1 MPPPASALK
10 PSIFEFQKPTMP
22 TPASAP
28 KPSIFEFQKPSMSTP
43 ASATKRMSIFEF
55 SKPLISSPASTSI
68 FDFQKPGTSAPGSST
83 KPLFGKPGTS
93 GLGSAPNL
101 AIFDFQTSGKS
112 TPALASPILF
122 DSKLDMSSP
131 SGSKSRS
138 IFDFAE
144 SSKSTSVHRDTRP
157 AKKYIGPAG
166 TRKPLTA
173 SQVHESQSQGKGEV
187 VILPAVPGKAI
198 VFAPGPFIAY
208 TQDRST
214 PRPPPSTELIDL
226 DPNSP
231 RARGLCQKYNIAV
244 RSDEACVDR
253 SVANVAQAF
262 AKVWERA
269 MDPDASTDPTIR
281 NLQAALDTMLTR
293 GEEFTEM
300 DRMDL
305 TYGDIHREA
314 LKTLPDKITTT
325 SHYRYVLA
333 SFRREKDRLREQI
346 QSDRDLV
353 AAMDATLDALKPFI
367 DKGKGRD
374 RG

>member
-1 MPPPASALK
+1 
-10 PSIFEFQKPTMP
+10 
-22 TPASAP
+22 
-28 KPSIFEFQKPSMSTP
+28 MSTP
-43 ASATKRMSIFEF
+43 ASASKRMSIFDF

-68 FDFQKPGTSAPGSST
+68 FDFHKPGMSAPGSSR
-83 KPLFGKPGTS
+83 KPGTS

-101 AIFDFQTSGKS
+101 SIFDFKTSGKS
-112 TPALASPILF
+112 PPAFACTDS
-122 DSKLDMSSP
+122 DSKLDGSSP
-131 SGSKSRS
+131 SGPKNRS
-138 IFDFAE
+138 IFDFSE
-144 SSKSTSVHRDTRP
+144 SSVASKSTLNIHRDKRP
-157 AKKYIGPAG
+157 ATKYIGPAG
-166 TRKPLTA
+166 TCKPLTE
-173 SQVHESQSQGKGEV
+173 SQIRESQSQGKGEV
-187 VILPAVPGKAI
+187 VILPAAPGKAI
-198 VFAPGPFIAY
+198 VFSPGPFIAY

-214 PRPPPSTELIDL
+214 PRPPPSTELVDL

-253 SVANVAQAF
+253 SVANMAQAF

-281 NLQAALDTMLTR
+281 NLQAALDTMLMR